1 MPSLTHNT
9 PALRFPGY
17 TGVWEQKQ
25 LEDVVTVYSGR
36 DYKGIPAGNIP
47 VYGTGGYMRSI
58 SQALSDNN
66 DAIGIGRKGTID
78 HPFILKA
85 PFWTVDTLF
94 YCVPQHDYDLDFIYG
109 LYQKVPW
116 KALDESTGVPSL
128 SKIAI
133 NHIKV
138 LLPSLS
144 EQRKIGSFFRH
155 VDGLINLHQRQTQT
169 LKKLKQ
175 GLLQKMFPQ
184 DGESVPRLRFPGFTD
199 TWEQHKLKEIADFNP
214 KSVLPEEFEYVDLQ
228 SVIGTSMVSHR
239 TETKQTAPS
248 RAQRLA
254 QRGDVFFQTVRPYQK
269 NNYLFS
275 ESHDNKNYVFSTG
288 YAQMRPHIDPHFLM
302 SFLVTDNFVKTVVN
316 NCTEGTYPAIN
327 SNDLSQLII
336 SVPDTDE
343 QQKIGS
349 FFNKLDDLI
358 HLHKQYVTT
367 LIHLKKGLLQKM
379 FPQD

>member
-144 EQRKIGSFFRH
+144 EQKQIGFFFH
-155 VDGLINLHQRQTQT
+155 HLDGLINLHQRQTQT

-175 GLLQKMFPQ
+175 GLLQDMFPRE
-184 DGESVPRLRFPGFTD
+184 GESVPRLRFPGFTD
-199 TWEQHKLKEIADFNP
+199 TWEQEEMQDICHYSKTHSEGNRFIGVEDLRQEFAGVNFDKNRRGNGITYQQGDTLMSNIRPYLKKTWLADCDGVCSSDVLVFSP
-214 KSVLPEEFEYVDLQ
+214 DTVAPDYLHRIISSEHFVSSVMSSAKGSKMP
-228 SVIGTSMVSHR
+228 
-239 TETKQTAPS
+239 
-248 RAQRLA
+248 
-254 QRGDVFFQTVRPYQK
+254 RGDKYQMMK
-269 NNYLFS
+269 MKVMIPSLS
-275 ESHDNKNYVFSTG
+275 E
-288 YAQMRPHIDPHFLM
+288 QR
-302 SFLVTDNFVKTVVN
+302 
-316 NCTEGTYPAIN
+316 
-327 SNDLSQLII
+327 
-336 SVPDTDE
+336 
-343 QQKIGS
+343 KIGS
-349 FFNKLDDLI
+349 FFRTLDDLI
-358 HLHKQYVTT
+358 HYHEQYTVKLT
-367 LIHLKKGLLQKM
+367 HLKKGLLQKM